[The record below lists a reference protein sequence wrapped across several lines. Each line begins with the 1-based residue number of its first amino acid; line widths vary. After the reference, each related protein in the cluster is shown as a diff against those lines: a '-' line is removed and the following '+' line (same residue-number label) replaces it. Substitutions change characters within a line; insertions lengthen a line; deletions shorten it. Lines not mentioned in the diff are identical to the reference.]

1 MILLEMRLA
10 TNEVVGSMIN
20 NPKQQ
25 EANQSVIHERGRG
38 DRMIDLVS
46 RAELESCIS
55 RQRVRR
61 GHHSISTTLPLYSGT
76 NTSVVNIRSLWHGI
90 LAFCRCCCCCCFSY
104 TRRPPSLSCC
114 PPKHYAQ
121 VPRSNQYPIPCSF
134 PLRRML
140 TYNFVVIS
148 CTSILFCFY
157 DLGRKAEKE
166 RRATSQGGGC
176 SGKSI

>member
-10 TNEVVGSMIN
+10 TNKVVGSMIN

-25 EANQSVIHERGRG
+25 EANQSVIHERERG

-61 GHHSISTTLPLYSGT
+61 AHHSISTTLPLYSGT

-90 LAFCRCCCCCCFSY
+90 LAFFVVVVVVVFFPTRGGRHLCFAVH
-104 TRRPPSLSCC
+104 LSTM
-114 PPKHYAQ
+114 
-121 VPRSNQYPIPCSF
+121 PRSRAPISTQF
-134 PLRRML
+134 PA
-140 TYNFVVIS
+140 
-148 CTSILFCFY
+148 LFRSEEC
-157 DLGRKAEKE
+157 
-166 RRATSQGGGC
+166 
-176 SGKSI
+176 

>member
-10 TNEVVGSMIN
+10 TNKVVGSMIS

-61 GHHSISTTLPLYSGT
+61 AHHSISTTLPLYSGT

-90 LAFCRCCCCCCFSY
+90 LAF
-104 TRRPPSLSCC
+104 
-114 PPKHYAQ
+114 
-121 VPRSNQYPIPCSF
+121 
-134 PLRRML
+134 
-140 TYNFVVIS
+140 FVVVVFFFLHEAAAIFVLLS
-148 CTSILFCFY
+148 SQALCPGSALQLVPNSLLFSAPKNVDIQLCCHFMYKYILF
-157 DLGRKAEKE
+157 L
-166 RRATSQGGGC
+166 
-176 SGKSI
+176 